1 MERKA
6 AEILLDVK
14 AVFLRPEEPFT
25 WASGIKSPIYCD
37 NRLVLSY
44 PEERTAIKN
53 GMVELIKKEYP
64 DVEVIMGT
72 ATAGIPMAALTADVM
87 NLPMGYV
94 RSDAKKHGKQN
105 QIEGKISPG
114 QKVVI
119 VEDLISTG
127 GSVKTVV
134 NALKEA
140 GAEILGVAAIFTY
153 GLPDSYKNFEEM
165 GVEFR
170 TLSNYDVL
178 IKVAAE
184 KGYIKPEMLDKLKQ
198 WKVDPKDESWIK

>member
-1 MERKA
+1 MEKKA

-14 AVFLRPEEPFT
+14 AVFLKPEEPFT

-44 PEERTAIKN
+44 PEERTAIKK

-64 DVEVIMGT
+64 EVEVIMGT
-72 ATAGIPMAALTADVM
+72 ATAGIPMAALAADEM
-87 NLPMGYV
+87 GIPMGYV

-153 GLPDSYKNFEEM
+153 GLPDSFKNFEEM

-184 KGYIKPEMLDKLKQ
+184 KGYVKPEMLDKLKQ
-198 WKVDPKDESWIK
+198 WKSDPKDESWIK

>member
-1 MERKA
+1 
-6 AEILLDVK
+6 
-14 AVFLRPEEPFT
+14 
-25 WASGIKSPIYCD
+25 
-37 NRLVLSY
+37 
-44 PEERTAIKN
+44 
-53 GMVELIKKEYP
+53 
-64 DVEVIMGT
+64 
-72 ATAGIPMAALTADVM
+72 MAALAADEM
-87 NLPMGYV
+87 GLPMGYV

-153 GLPDSYKNFEEM
+153 GLPDSFKNFEEM

-198 WKVDPKDESWIK
+198 WKIDPKDESWIK